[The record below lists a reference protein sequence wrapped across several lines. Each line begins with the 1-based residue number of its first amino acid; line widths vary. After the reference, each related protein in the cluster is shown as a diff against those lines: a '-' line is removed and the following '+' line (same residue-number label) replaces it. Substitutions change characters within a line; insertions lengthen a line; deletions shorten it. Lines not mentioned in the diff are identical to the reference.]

1 MCATQRRGSLE
12 LRGPALVLALVLCLT
27 LAPAAA
33 RAEESLSEGSPEP
46 TSAAAE
52 QPSCDE
58 PEDGAD
64 DEAVGG
70 TALDAQVGDTLVAT
84 TGADKIDRNGYLAL
98 SVTRDE
104 IESLFDYGDM
114 LSVTIGGQTFEAPLV
129 DERTFVDQL
138 QPAIVVHQKSDGSCV
153 VELGADNDKF
163 ARTFGIAEKDDAGW
177 HLTDGL
183 SDPLTVTISLAEKG
197 GYYDRYL
204 VKQLRYTD
212 KRTDYPQ
219 LTDAQF
225 ANFREVTTT
234 GIAPGVLY
242 RAATPVNPQRGRN
255 TYSDA
260 CIREAGVTYAI
271 NLSDSDEKLV
281 KYRGYDDSYY
291 ATIDHIALHASIHL
305 DSEEYRQDLMRGFR
319 AMAEKPGVYLI
330 HCLEGKDRTGIAVA
344 LLEFLMG
351 ASYDEVIADHMVSFY
366 NYFGMTADDPDYE
379 SIVHGNLTAFL
390 ESYFGVDT
398 LKGRT
403 DLQQKAE
410 EYMLAG
416 GLTPEEIAALKH
428 NLNPAADTQQEDSQ
442 QNRSGAL
449 LGESNDADGQEV
461 TPADEGAKADAQ
473 AGSQAATATT
483 TQATTATEAKKDE
496 SKGAKADAT
505 AKNDNDASRQG
516 ASTGASRKPL
526 PKTSDPYSPVATT
539 AFALAGLVLTAAGL
553 GAERRGRI
561 H

>member
-27 LAPAAA
+27 LTPAAA

-46 TSAAAE
+46 TSAATE
-52 QPSCDE
+52 QPSYDE
-58 PEDGAD
+58 PDDGAD

-70 TALDAQVGDTLVAT
+70 TALDAQADDTLVAT
-84 TGADKIDRNGYLAL
+84 TTPDMIDRNGYLAL

-104 IESLFDYGDM
+104 IESLFEYGDM
-114 LSVTIGGQTFEAPLV
+114 LSVTINGQTIEAPLSE
-129 DERTFVDQL
+129 ERTFVDQL
-138 QPAIVVHQKSDGSCV
+138 QPAIIVRQKSDGTYV

-163 ARTFGIAEKDDAGW
+163 ARTYGIADKDDSGW
-177 HLTDGL
+177 TFADGV
-183 SDPLTVTISLAEKG
+183 SNPLTVTISLAEKG

-212 KRTDYPQ
+212 KRSDYPQ
-219 LTDAQF
+219 LSDAQF

-260 CIREAGVTYAI
+260 CIREAGITYAI

-305 DSEEYRQDLMRGFR
+305 DSEEYRQDLLRGFR
-319 AMAEKPGVYLI
+319 AMAEKPSVYLI

-344 LLEFLMG
+344 ILEFLMG

-366 NYFGMTADDPDYE
+366 NYFGMTADDPHYE
-379 SIVHGNLTAFL
+379 NIVHGNLTAFL
-390 ESYFGVDT
+390 ETYFGVDT

-403 DLQQKAE
+403 DLQEKAE
-410 EYMLAG
+410 QYLLDG

-428 NLNPAADTQQEDSQ
+428 NLNPAADTQ
-442 QNRSGAL
+442 
-449 LGESNDADGQEV
+449 
-461 TPADEGAKADAQ
+461 DEGEQ
-473 AGSQAATATT
+473 QSRNGSQLDDNKASDTQGDTSTGDNAVTGTQANGQTSTTRQATT
-483 TQATTATEAKKDE
+483 TTEAKKDAA
-496 SKGAKADAT
+496 KGTKADTA
-505 AKNDNDASRQG
+505 AKNGTDANKQG
-516 ASTGASRKPL
+516 SSANAGRKPL

-539 AFALAGLVLTAAGL
+539 AFALSGMVLVAVGLMKG
-553 GAERRGRI
+553 RRGLTR
-561 H
+561 